1 MVSEARKQS
10 MAWMETDYSQDFR
23 WKIKWRLE
31 FWGALRIMGRQLLKG
46 AHELCGKC
54 LTLAFKLLTCQLR
67 HVSIQYHVLL
77 LHCTT
82 TGRQS
87 STVHMRGIH
96 GISVYK
102 THRIPRYIPCFT
114 RLFVGLR
121 RAPKPFRNSSERF
134 CRADK

>member
-1 MVSEARKQS
+1 MVYEPRKQS

-46 AHELCGKC
+46 AHELCGTR